1 MKAKLRT
8 IQIDDETFLWRV
20 VRLTQASICLRVWI
34 AGKKASPWVEVICR
48 FDDPWLS
55 FGESASRDLAK
66 SAESVQFVPL
76 RPRQIAEIIRK
87 VDERYRTAGHGVIHR
102 VYELAGDGSLSEIAG
117 ASQDEVGSKQ
127 AAREAR

>member
-55 FGESASRDLAK
+55 FGESAGRDSAT
-66 SAESVQFVPL
+66 SAESARFAPL

-87 VDERYRTAGHGVIHR
+87 VDERYRTAGDGVIHR
-102 VYELAGDGSLSEIAG
+102 VYKLAGDGNLIEVAG
-117 ASQDEVGSKQ
+117 VSQDEAGSNQ
-127 AAREAR
+127 AVREAR